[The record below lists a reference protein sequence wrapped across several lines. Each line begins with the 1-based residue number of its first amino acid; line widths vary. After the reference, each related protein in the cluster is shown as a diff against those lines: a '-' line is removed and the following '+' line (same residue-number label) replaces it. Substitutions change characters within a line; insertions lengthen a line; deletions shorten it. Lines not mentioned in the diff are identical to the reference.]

1 MVPIGK
7 AEIKRPGA
15 DVTLITYSR
24 SLKTTLAAAEK
35 LAEDGID
42 AEVIDLRTIRP
53 LDMDTLLA
61 SVLKTHRAVI
71 VEEDWPY
78 CGLGA
83 GIADRIMQVAFDELD
98 ARSAASSP
106 KTHPSPTTEQLEAS
120 MLPTVARI
128 VDQVNDV
135 LYKK

>member
-1 MVPIGK
+1 M
-7 AEIKRPGA
+7 
-15 DVTLITYSR
+15 TLITYSR

-35 LAEDGID
+35 LADEGIE

-53 LDMDTLLA
+53 LDFETLLA
-61 SVLKTHRAVI
+61 SVVKTHRAVI

-83 GIADRIMQVAFDELD
+83 GISDRINQVAFDELD
-98 ARSAASSP
+98 APIRRVAAKDAPIPYNRS
-106 KTHPSPTTEQLEAS
+106 LEAS
-120 MLPTVARI
+120 MLPSVDRI
-128 VDQVNDV
+128 VAQVNDV